1 VSRDGVAVTCGCQV
15 NELRLS
21 VVQQQR
27 YIMRLEDSVRQLQER
42 NLLLLNGAAQRA
54 NETGDTQ
61 VRPARALLALR
72 MQIVVIITF
81 L

>member
-1 VSRDGVAVTCGCQV
+1 MVGCQV

-27 YIMRLEDSVRQLQER
+27 YIMQLEDSVRQLQER
-42 NLLLLNGAAQRA
+42 NLLLLNGAAQQA

-61 VRPARALLALR
+61 VRRPAALTGR
-72 MQIVVIITF
+72 GQIIVIVTF